1 MTYIKKMRFFSNDA
15 KKLADFYGEIFNH
28 EITSSRENG
37 ITIYECRIDSNIKFI
52 FINSTESNSH
62 IGMEFN
68 VGERF
73 KIIETILSKWNLPYE
88 RQASDIHASLQTK
101 DPDGNELLFKK
112 GNYAFM
118 PIIG

>member
-1 MTYIKKMRFFSNDA
+1 MTIFRTLRLFSNDA
-15 KKLADFYGEIFNH
+15 KKLAEFYGEIFNSK
-28 EITSSRENG
+28 ITPLRENG
-37 ITIYECRIDSNIKFI
+37 IVFYECRIDSNIKFI
-52 FINSTESNSH
+52 FTNSTESNSH
-62 IGMEFN
+62 IGMEFT

-73 KIIETILSKWNLPYE
+73 KIIETILLEWNLPYE
-88 RQASDIHASLQTK
+88 KQDSGIHASLQTK